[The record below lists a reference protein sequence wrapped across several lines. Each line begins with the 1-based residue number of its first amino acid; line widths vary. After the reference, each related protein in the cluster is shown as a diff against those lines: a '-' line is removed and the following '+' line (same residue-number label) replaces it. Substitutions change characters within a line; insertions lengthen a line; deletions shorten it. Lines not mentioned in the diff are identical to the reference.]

1 MVVICALLDLYALLN
16 ELNFIFHFLFVPESY
31 FETINIKW
39 FLFSVLLEEDLH
51 VHEHVHV
58 YIRTSKR
65 SLKGTYVDAQFTF
78 FFCTQINDYS
88 KIF

>member
-51 VHEHVHV
+51 VHKHVHV

-78 FFCTQINDYS
+78 FCTQINDYS

>member
-1 MVVICALLDLYALLN
+1 M
-16 ELNFIFHFLFVPESY
+16 FHFLFVPESY

-39 FLFSVLLEEDLH
+39 FLFSVLLEEGLH

-78 FFCTQINDYS
+78 FLYS
-88 KIF
+88 DKWLFQNILILIIKKK